1 MSKVKSNKTSNY
13 KSHIK
18 LFLYDHIW
26 ILLSFLAFPIMFFL
40 IYSLLYDLKLNDFPY
55 YLFLYSL
62 ILLALFIWRFM
73 VTWDIYQMLLTDT
86 QNIDDYSISN
96 PKCMQA
102 KQFQLF
108 LTKLKKLHKNT
119 CRNMFEDKKNQKTM
133 IYQWVHQIKTP
144 LSVISLVSQSKLQS
158 EEYLKINSSISQI
171 QYNLDQIINMYKLDA
186 IENDFVTEKIN
197 LENICRQSINELK
210 SYFISNKVYPKLE
223 ISKEIYVYSDSKW
236 LKMIIHQLLTNAVK
250 YSTKNSS
257 INIISNIKDQKILL
271 KIIDYGC
278 GIPQY
283 EQSRIFDLFFV
294 GEKVRQR
301 GESSGIGLYIAKKI
315 IDHLGHEISVYSK
328 ENEGSTF
335 TILFEKK

>member
-119 CRNMFEDKKNQKTM
+119 CRTMFEDKKKQKVM

-186 IENDFVTEKIN
+186 IENDFVTEKVS

-210 SYFISNKVYPKLE
+210 GYFISNKVYPKLE

-250 YSTKNSS
+250 YSPKNSS
-257 INIISNIKDQKILL
+257 INIISSIEDKKILL

-301 GESSGIGLYIAKKI
+301 GESSGIGLYIAKK
-315 IDHLGHEISVYSK
+315 
-328 ENEGSTF
+328 
-335 TILFEKK
+335 